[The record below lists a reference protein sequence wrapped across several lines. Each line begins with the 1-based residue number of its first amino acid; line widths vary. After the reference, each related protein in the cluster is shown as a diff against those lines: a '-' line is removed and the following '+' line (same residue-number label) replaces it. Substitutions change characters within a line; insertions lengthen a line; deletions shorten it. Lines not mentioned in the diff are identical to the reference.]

1 MTHVH
6 DTLKDTVH
14 HDVFKHD
21 ILTNVVSGSQNDEQ
35 KTETKIPETSCSSQ
49 HSRRAGEGGGGGGGG
64 GGRREGEKVGVKEHV
79 GDMCT
84 QTRHLTRIIL
94 HQKLVE

>member
-35 KTETKIPETSCSSQ
+35 KTETKI
-49 HSRRAGEGGGGGGGG
+49 
-64 GGRREGEKVGVKEHV
+64 
-79 GDMCT
+79 
-84 QTRHLTRIIL
+84 
-94 HQKLVE
+94 